1 MEKKNSFL
9 VGLTLSLLIFFALYA
24 LLSLIT
30 SRPMF
35 VKDPDSLWIYIVSL
49 IPNVILARFMLVKWD
64 LEQTGKGM
72 LLVGLLGIIV
82 VMFLMLK

>member
-1 MEKKNSFL
+1 MEKKNNFL
-9 VGLTLSLLIFFALYA
+9 VGLTLALLIFFALYA
-24 LLSLIT
+24 LISLIA

-49 IPNVILARFMLVKWD
+49 IPNVILSRFMLVKWD

-82 VMFLMLK
+82 VMFIMLK

>member
-9 VGLTLSLLIFFALYA
+9 VGLTLALLIFFALYA
-24 LLSLIT
+24 LISLIV

-49 IPNVILARFMLVKWD
+49 IPNVILSRFMLVKWD

-82 VMFLMLK
+82 VMFIMLK